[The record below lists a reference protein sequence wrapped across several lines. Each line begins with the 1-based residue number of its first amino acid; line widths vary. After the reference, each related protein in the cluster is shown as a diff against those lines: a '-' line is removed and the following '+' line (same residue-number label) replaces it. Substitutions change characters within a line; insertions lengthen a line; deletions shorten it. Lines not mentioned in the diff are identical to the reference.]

1 MQQQQ
6 PYPQHYSYLHYAAIL
21 TLRSSNIRNVTQCS
35 SNHTHSIT
43 YTYIT
48 QQQHPQCYPMQQQ
61 QQLYLQHY
69 LYLHYAAI
77 LTLRSSNIRNV
88 TQCSSSS
95 YTYSITYTYITQQ
108 QHPQCY
114 SMQQQLYPQ
123 HHLYLHYAAVTSAML
138 LNAAAAA
145 TIPTAP
151 PTLTLRSYTYIM
163 QQ

>member
-1 MQQQQ
+1 M
-6 PYPQHYSYLHYAAIL
+6 
-21 TLRSSNIRNVTQCS
+21 
-35 SNHTHSIT
+35 
-43 YTYIT
+43 
-48 QQQHPQCYPMQQQ
+48 QQ

-95 YTYSITYTYITQQ
+95 YTYSITYTYITQ
-108 QHPQCY
+108 
-114 SMQQQLYPQ
+114 
-123 HHLYLHYAAVTSAML
+123 LYLHYAAVTSAML

-145 TIPTAP
+145 TILTALLI
-151 PTLTLRSYTYIM
+151 LTLRSYTYIT